1 MAGASHRKLVQLLIT
16 RMQALGYRVVASD
29 QGYAVLGRDNVPTP
43 PLVARHSPDVIGAR
57 SEDPIICV
65 GEAKTPGDLRSRHTC
80 EQLRDFASLPDSL
93 VIVAVPFSALA
104 KLRETLRELGIEES
118 PRFQCMAVPDELI
131 RG

>member
-29 QGYAVLGRDNVPTP
+29 QGYAVLGTDSVPIP
-43 PLVARHSPDVIGAR
+43 PSVARHSPDVIGAR
-57 SEDPIICV
+57 SADPIICV
-65 GEAKTPGDLRSRHTC
+65 GEAKTPGDLRSRHTR

-93 VIVAVPFSALA
+93 VIVAVPFSALGR
-104 KLRETLRELGIEES
+104 LRETLTELGIEES

-131 RG
+131 GG